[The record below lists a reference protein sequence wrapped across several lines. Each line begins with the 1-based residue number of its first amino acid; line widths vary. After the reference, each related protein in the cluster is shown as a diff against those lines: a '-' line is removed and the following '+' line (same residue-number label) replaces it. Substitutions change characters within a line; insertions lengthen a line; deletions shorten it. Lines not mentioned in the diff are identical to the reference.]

1 MRQINLIALLFP
13 TLFLWS
19 CHRGNTLE
27 NVKEGIITY
36 KINYLG
42 EELPEAGK
50 EFLPD
55 KMVLMFNEHYSKTS
69 IEGFMGVFDLSLI
82 TDLKNRESST
92 FIKVFDKKCMY
103 TGQTGEYSCLFEYMG
118 PLKTVSCDEIRNIA
132 GYVTRCA
139 NVNYNDEQSNQF
151 NIFYTQDI
159 VVKNPNVNSPYENI
173 DGVMLQFQMRFE
185 TITMVFTAE
194 KVIRKNIPNKEFK
207 YPEGYAV
214 TSEEKMNK
222 ILSELLKI

>member
-92 FIKVFDKKCMY
+92 FIKVFDKKC
-103 TGQTGEYSCLFEYMG
+103 
-118 PLKTVSCDEIRNIA
+118 K
-132 GYVTRCA
+132 
-139 NVNYNDEQSNQF
+139 
-151 NIFYTQDI
+151 IFYTDPRS
-159 VVKNPNVNSPYENI
+159 VRN
-173 DGVMLQFQMRFE
+173 
-185 TITMVFTAE
+185 TICGLGTGIPTGITRRTGHVPFRSGTGDRILNAE
-194 KVIRKNIPNKEFK
+194 KIGVEYTGFEIPPFC
-207 YPEGYAV
+207 
-214 TSEEKMNK
+214 
-222 ILSELLKI
+222 L